1 MDLAAALAQQGIIHG
16 DDQGGRRIQEL
27 FDPGTQLVEELVL
40 IETLAGIEAVIGAPI
55 LLGPVLV
62 AEQAGD
68 GVAAK
73 GNQMREQ
80 MAPPPGEGFR

>member
-1 MDLAAALAQQGIIHG
+1 M
-16 DDQGGRRIQEL
+16 
-27 FDPGTQLVEELVL
+27 EELVL
-40 IETLAGIEAVIGAPI
+40 IETLAGIEAVVGAPI

-73 GNQMREQ
+73 GKQMGEQ
-80 MAPPPGEGFR
+80 MAPTPGEGFR